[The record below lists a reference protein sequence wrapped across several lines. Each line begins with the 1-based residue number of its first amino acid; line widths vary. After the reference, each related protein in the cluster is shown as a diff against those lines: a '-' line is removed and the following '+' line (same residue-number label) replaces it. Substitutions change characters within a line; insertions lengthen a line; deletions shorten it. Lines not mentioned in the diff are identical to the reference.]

1 MVMFNFFIKNKLI
14 SSNWYGHRLIN
25 SCINKLL
32 SITPEIYE
40 SFDAR
45 PKVKSVFLGISK
57 AFDEVRHGGMV
68 SSRN

>member
-14 SSNWYGHRLIN
+14 SSNWYRYRLIN
-25 SCINKLL
+25 SCINKLQ

-40 SFDAR
+40 SFDVG
-45 PKVKSVFLGISK
+45 PKVKSVVLGISK